1 MIFFLCMH
9 PQTFLCFVSGK
20 KPLFCVCVC
29 VYVCLCVCLLTFW
42 LLARFLFLWM
52 VVVSLW
58 FSHATGQHAARARN
72 RKKGKKKGGGL
83 ERRGEGRG

>member
-29 VYVCLCVCLLTFW
+29 VSVN
-42 LLARFLFLWM
+42 LLALGSFF
-52 VVVSLW
+52 VSMD
-58 FSHATGQHAARARN
+58 
-72 RKKGKKKGGGL
+72 GGGVTL
-83 ERRGEGRG
+83 VQPCHRTARCQSPK